1 MATVQYT
8 AIQCPSIVTLA
19 SFYSRADA
27 YSAPGTNVPVSQTI
41 TAGDTNLVSKF
52 DANALGTDL
61 ASAYGGGGFA
71 VARGLTLSIGSGLN
85 ITVAKGHAA
94 IAGVV
99 ELNADT
105 TLGIPDNTPNA
116 WIWILQNGT
125 VTYTTSTAPSAAC
138 CLLGCATTSG
148 GIVVNVDTSGVLYLK
163 GGTLWRQTAD
173 TSAPTDTPPSSITF
187 TAVTLGGT
195 YWWDGASYK
204 QLGQATSDLS
214 SLLLETISRV
224 ELLERAMSGLVFQLV
239 DGCGI
244 DNVLGDEYVTLF
256 LEAN

>member
-99 ELNADT
+99 SQ
-105 TLGIPDNTPNA
+105 P
-116 WIWILQNGT
+116 
-125 VTYTTSTAPSAAC
+125 
-138 CLLGCATTSG
+138 
-148 GIVVNVDTSGVLYLK
+148 
-163 GGTLWRQTAD
+163 
-173 TSAPTDTPPSSITF
+173 
-187 TAVTLGGT
+187 AVTP
-195 YWWDGASYK
+195 YVVYNR
-204 QLGQATSDLS
+204 LS
-214 SLLLETISRV
+214 KLLAQYHIALPRK
-224 ELLERAMSGLVFQLV
+224 
-239 DGCGI
+239 
-244 DNVLGDEYVTLF
+244 F
-256 LEAN
+256 LEGDKGVEVFEIRQIGRAHV